1 MRILD
6 KCIFTILPTQCEA
19 IFNTMIKYII
29 AILATTWTFTAIS
42 QTADTSHQL
51 REILDTQRKA
61 WNDGDIEKFM
71 EAYWKN
77 DSLVYIGKNGVT
89 YGYQNTL
96 RKYKTNYPT
105 RDKMGVLQFT
115 IIQLRPLSP
124 GYYYMIGKWHL
135 DRKDGNAEGNFT
147 LLFKEI
153 DGKWVIVADHSS

>member
-6 KCIFTILPTQCEA
+6 KCIFTILPIQREA
-19 IFNTMIKYII
+19 IFNTMVKYMI

-42 QTADTSHQL
+42 QTADISHQL
-51 REILDTQRKA
+51 RGIVETQRKA

>member
-1 MRILD
+1 M
-6 KCIFTILPTQCEA
+6 
-19 IFNTMIKYII
+19 KYII
-29 AILATTWTFTAIS
+29 AILATICTVTAAAQPAIIS
-42 QTADTSHQL
+42 DRL
-51 REILDTQRKA
+51 KEIIETQRRA
-61 WNDGDIEKFM
+61 WNDGDIGKFM